1 MGWLNNISIRAKL
14 VALSMTSTGVV
25 LIAACAV
32 FVAYEY
38 HEIKRDI
45 ASQWIS
51 FSTVIAENAT
61 AAISFKDAEAAA
73 SNLRALYREDELQV
87 AAIYLPG
94 GNVLAKYIPYN
105 NNAQPPARLDFTGSR
120 FSPDGLEVSVPITLN
135 GREIGQTY
143 TRCDLRELNSRM
155 RVTLLV
161 FAMVLLGTL
170 GAAYFLVNRLQ
181 RVISRPILNLTSAV
195 RTVTSAKDYSVRVG
209 GQDESKDELGV
220 LINCFNAMLGEV
232 QRRDQEL
239 TRHRT
244 HLEEEVGARTSELQ
258 LTNADLTKAKERAE
272 EASAAKSAF
281 LANMSHE
288 IRTPMTAI
296 VGYADTMLEPDQTIS
311 DRQDALQTIRR
322 NARHLLELINDILDI
337 SKIEADKM
345 AVERVPADL
354 PGILSDMLSLMRP
367 RAVDKR
373 LSFQLEVVGLVP
385 RTIQTDPLR
394 LRQVLMNLLGNA
406 VKFTEK
412 GYVRLRVSCQKIGG
426 EHTMRFDVCDSGIGI
441 AANKLERLFLPFS
454 QADESMTRRYGGTGL
469 GLTISRRLANL
480 LGGEVSVESV
490 EGRGS
495 IFTVRIGVG
504 KLDGVEM
511 IEGLTEAILPKP
523 TTIAKKVWTLKA
535 RILVVEDGVDN
546 QRLISMH
553 LRTAGADVTIA
564 ENGRIG
570 VDKAVEAQADNPFD
584 LILMDMQMPVLDG
597 YGAVSELRRRGFR
610 QPIIALTAHAMADD
624 RDKCLRVGCTDYL
637 TKPIDKNL
645 LLGTVAEHLAQ
656 AGAPVAAAS
665 APPHPGDR
673 IHSQFETDP
682 DMKVVLAEFVAA
694 LPGQV
699 TRLNDLLEQG
709 KLDDLRR
716 AAHQLKG
723 SGGGYG
729 FQEITHSASKAER
742 HILASDPL
750 ELITAQVRALIE
762 VIRSVDGYKAIQE
775 AKHEADHS
783 RD

>member
-1 MGWLNNISIRAKL
+1 
-14 VALSMTSTGVV
+14 
-25 LIAACAV
+25 
-32 FVAYEY
+32 
-38 HEIKRDI
+38 
-45 ASQWIS
+45 
-51 FSTVIAENAT
+51 
-61 AAISFKDAEAAA
+61 
-73 SNLRALYREDELQV
+73 
-87 AAIYLPG
+87 
-94 GNVLAKYIPYN
+94 
-105 NNAQPPARLDFTGSR
+105 
-120 FSPDGLEVSVPITLN
+120 
-135 GREIGQTY
+135 
-143 TRCDLRELNSRM
+143 
-155 RVTLLV
+155 
-161 FAMVLLGTL
+161 
-170 GAAYFLVNRLQ
+170 
-181 RVISRPILNLTSAV
+181 
-195 RTVTSAKDYSVRVG
+195 
-209 GQDESKDELGV
+209 
-220 LINCFNAMLGEV
+220 
-232 QRRDQEL
+232 
-239 TRHRT
+239 
-244 HLEEEVGARTSELQ
+244 
-258 LTNADLTKAKERAE
+258 
-272 EASAAKSAF
+272 
-281 LANMSHE
+281 
-288 IRTPMTAI
+288 
-296 VGYADTMLEPDQTIS
+296 
-311 DRQDALQTIRR
+311 
-322 NARHLLELINDILDI
+322 
-337 SKIEADKM
+337 
-345 AVERVPADL
+345 
-354 PGILSDMLSLMRP
+354 
-367 RAVDKR
+367 
-373 LSFQLEVVGLVP
+373 
-385 RTIQTDPLR
+385 
-394 LRQVLMNLLGNA
+394 
-406 VKFTEK
+406 
-412 GYVRLRVSCQKIGG
+412 
-426 EHTMRFDVCDSGIGI
+426 
-441 AANKLERLFLPFS
+441 
-454 QADESMTRRYGGTGL
+454 
-469 GLTISRRLANL
+469 
-480 LGGEVSVESV
+480 
-490 EGRGS
+490 
-495 IFTVRIGVG
+495 
-504 KLDGVEM
+504 
-511 IEGLTEAILPKP
+511 
-523 TTIAKKVWTLKA
+523 
-535 RILVVEDGVDN
+535 
-546 QRLISMH
+546 LISMH